1 MPWILEPF
9 ETAFFARALLGGV
22 LAATICAIAGAWVV
36 ARGMAFLGEALG
48 HGMLPGV
55 AIATLV
61 GGSPIAG
68 AAASAAVMGVGIGW
82 LTRRSR
88 LQHDTAIGIA
98 FVGMLATGVI
108 VVSHSGSFAT
118 DVTAMLFGDVL
129 AIRTPELVALGV
141 GLLATAIVARLLHR
155 PLTALAFDE
164 RVATTL
170 GMRPRLARVGLSAL
184 VIVAVVASYQAVGTL
199 LVVALL
205 VAPPAAAALWA
216 RSIGATMAGGAGVG
230 AAAVVAGLLA
240 SWHLATAAGAS
251 IAVAA
256 VVLFAISAVAHAV
269 ATRVQRTRDAL
280 AEPPATVSGARA
292 SAPAPAPVPAPASAS
307 ASASAGVVTNGR
319 TVVTDGSHP

>member
-1 MPWILEPF
+1 MYGDGVPWILEPF

-61 GGSPIAG
+61 GASPIAG
-68 AAASAAVMGVGIGW
+68 AAVSAAVMGVGIGW

-98 FVGMLATGVI
+98 FVGMLATGII

-129 AIRTPELVALGV
+129 AIRVPELVALGV
-141 GLLATAIVARLLHR
+141 GLVATAVVAAVLHR

-164 RVATTL
+164 RVASTL
-170 GMRPRLARVGLSAL
+170 GMRPRLARVGLASL

-216 RSIGATMAGGAGVG
+216 RSIAATMAGAAAIG

-256 VVLFAISAVAHAV
+256 VALFALSAVVHAI
-269 ATRVQRTRDAL
+269 ATRSRRPVDARPADATTADDL
-280 AEPPATVSGARA
+280 VAEHSR
-292 SAPAPAPVPAPASAS
+292 PVAD
-307 ASASAGVVTNGR
+307 GR
-319 TVVTDGSHP
+319 TVVAHGSHP

>member
-1 MPWILEPF
+1 MSWILEPF

-61 GGSPIAG
+61 GASPLVG
-68 AAASAAVMGVGIGW
+68 AAMSAAVMGLGIGW

-88 LQHDTAIGIA
+88 MQHDTAIGIA

-129 AIRTPELVALGV
+129 AIRGGELVALGA
-141 GLLATAIVARLLHR
+141 GLVATIVVAAALHR
-155 PLTALAFDE
+155 PLVALAFDE

-170 GMRPRLARVGLSAL
+170 GMRPRLARLGLSAL

-216 RSIGATMAGGAGVG
+216 RSMPAAMVGGAAIGAL
-230 AAAVVAGLLA
+230 AVVGGLLA

-251 IAVAA
+251 IALVA
-256 VVLFAISAVAHAV
+256 VGLLV
-269 ATRVQRTRDAL
+269 
-280 AEPPATVSGARA
+280 A
-292 SAPAPAPVPAPASAS
+292 SALLHALV
-307 ASASAGVVTNGR
+307 GR
-319 TVVTDGSHP
+319 TARETTAADAAATSPIPHPVTVPERTA

>member
-22 LAATICAIAGAWVV
+22 LAAAICAIAGAWVV
-36 ARGMAFLGEALG
+36 SRGMAFLGEALG

-55 AIATLV
+55 AIASLV
-61 GGSPIAG
+61 GVSPIAG
-68 AAASAAVMGVGIGW
+68 AAVSAAVMGLGIGW
-82 LTRRSR
+82 LARRSR

-98 FVGMLATGVI
+98 FVGMLATGIII
-108 VVSHSGSFAT
+108 VSRSGSFAT
-118 DVTAMLFGDVL
+118 DVTVMLFGDVL
-129 AIRTPELVALGV
+129 AIRAPELLALAA
-141 GLLATAIVARLLHR
+141 GLAATAIAAALLHR

-164 RVATTL
+164 RVAATL
-170 GMRPRLARVGLSAL
+170 GMRPRVARAGLAAL

-216 RSIGATMAGGAGVG
+216 RSVPGVMVGGALVG
-230 AAAVVAGLLA
+230 AIAVVAGLLA

-256 VVLFAISAVAHAV
+256 VVAVALSAIARTAV
-269 ATRVQRTRDAL
+269 
-280 AEPPATVSGARA
+280 GARA
-292 SAPAPAPVPAPASAS
+292 TPTPELTPVREPAAAARIPDPAE
-307 ASASAGVVTNGR
+307 R
-319 TVVTDGSHP
+319 TA

>member
-61 GGSPIAG
+61 GASPLVG
-68 AAASAAVMGVGIGW
+68 AAASAAVMGLGIGW

-88 LQHDTAIGIA
+88 MQHDTAIGIA

-129 AIRTPELVALGV
+129 AIRGGELVALGA
-141 GLLATAIVARLLHR
+141 GLVATIVAAAVLHR
-155 PLTALAFDE
+155 PLVALAFDE

-170 GMRPRLARVGLSAL
+170 GMRPRLARLGLSAL

-216 RSIGATMAGGAGVG
+216 RSMPAAMLGGAAIGAL
-230 AAAVVAGLLA
+230 AVVGGLLA

-251 IAVAA
+251 IALVA
-256 VVLFAISAVAHAV
+256 VGLLV
-269 ATRVQRTRDAL
+269 
-280 AEPPATVSGARA
+280 A
-292 SAPAPAPVPAPASAS
+292 SALIHALV
-307 ASASAGVVTNGR
+307 GR
-319 TVVTDGSHP
+319 TSREATAADATATSPIPHPVTVPERTA

>member
-36 ARGMAFLGEALG
+36 SRGMAFLGEALG

-61 GGSPIAG
+61 GASPIAG
-68 AAASAAVMGVGIGW
+68 AAVSAAIMGLGIGW

-98 FVGMLATGVI
+98 FVGMLATGI
-108 VVSHSGSFAT
+108 IIVSHSGSFAT

-141 GLLATAIVARLLHR
+141 GLVATASAAALLHR

-164 RVATTL
+164 RVAATL
-170 GMRPRLARVGLSAL
+170 GMRPRLARVGLAAL

-216 RSIGATMAGGAGVG
+216 RSVPAVMAG
-230 AAAVVAGLLA
+230 AAAIGSTAVVAGLLA

-256 VVLFAISAVAHAV
+256 VAAVALSAVLRGVVGTRA
-269 ATRVQRTRDAL
+269 ATADDR
-280 AEPPATVSGARA
+280 AETTPTTPTEAATTA
-292 SAPAPAPVPAPASAS
+292 VPASTPDLAHEPAAAARIPDPSE
-307 ASASAGVVTNGR
+307 R
-319 TVVTDGSHP
+319 TA

>member
-1 MPWILEPF
+1 
-9 ETAFFARALLGGV
+9 V

-61 GGSPIAG
+61 GASPIAG
-68 AAASAAVMGVGIGW
+68 AAVSAAVMGVGIGW

-98 FVGMLATGVI
+98 FVGMLATGII

-129 AIRTPELVALGV
+129 AIRAPELVALGV
-141 GLLATAIVARLLHR
+141 GLAATAVVATVLHR

-164 RVATTL
+164 RVASTL
-170 GMRPRLARVGLSAL
+170 GMRPRLARVGLAAL

-216 RSIGATMAGGAGVG
+216 RSIATTMVG
-230 AAAVVAGLLA
+230 AAAIGAIAVVAGLLA

-251 IAVAA
+251 IAIAA
-256 VVLFAISAVAHAV
+256 VALFALSAILHAV
-269 ATRVQRTRDAL
+269 AARSRRGADAL
-280 AEPPATVSGARA
+280 PGAGAADDPVAEHPR
-292 SAPAPAPVPAPASAS
+292 PVAD
-307 ASASAGVVTNGR
+307 GR
-319 TVVTDGSHP
+319 TVVAHGSHP

>member
-9 ETAFFARALLGGV
+9 ATAFFGRALLGGV

-36 ARGMAFLGEALG
+36 SRGMAFLGEALG

-55 AIATLV
+55 AIATLL
-61 GGSPIAG
+61 GASPIAG
-68 AAASAAVMGVGIGW
+68 AAASAAVMGLGIGW

-88 LQHDTAIGIA
+88 MQHDTAIGIA
-98 FVGMLATGVI
+98 FVAMLATGVI
-108 VVSHSGSFAT
+108 VVSRSGSFAT

-129 AIRTPELVALGV
+129 AIRASELAALAVGLGATILVA
-141 GLLATAIVARLLHR
+141 ALLHR

-170 GMRPRLARVGLSAL
+170 GMRPRLARLGLAAL

-216 RSIGATMAGGAGVG
+216 RSVAATMAGGAAIG
-230 AAAVVAGLLA
+230 AAAVVVGLLA

-256 VVLFAISAVAHAV
+256 VALFAGSAIAHGLV
-269 ATRVQRTRDAL
+269 ATRAARRL
-280 AEPPATVSGARA
+280 ASPSAAGAPLREPIPTDEATVVLGGRSRTSGI
-292 SAPAPAPVPAPASAS
+292 
-307 ASASAGVVTNGR
+307 
-319 TVVTDGSHP
+319 HP

>member
-1 MPWILEPF
+1 MYGVGVPWILEPF

-22 LAATICAIAGAWVV
+22 LAGAICAIAGAWVV

-61 GGSPIAG
+61 GASPIAG
-68 AAASAAVMGVGIGW
+68 AAVSAAVMGVGIGW

-98 FVGMLATGVI
+98 FVGMLATGII
-108 VVSHSGSFAT
+108 VVSRSGSFAT

-129 AIRTPELVALGV
+129 AIRAPELVALGV
-141 GLLATAIVARLLHR
+141 GLVATAVVATVLHR

-164 RVATTL
+164 RVASTL
-170 GMRPRLARVGLSAL
+170 GMHPRLARVGLTAL

-216 RSIGATMAGGAGVG
+216 RSIAATMVG
-230 AAAVVAGLLA
+230 AAAIGAAAVAGGLLA

-256 VVLFAISAVAHAV
+256 VALFALSAVVHAV
-269 ATRVQRTRDAL
+269 ASRSRRAVDAR
-280 AEPPATVSGARA
+280 PATGT
-292 SAPAPAPVPAPASAS
+292 PAADDPVAEHRRL
-307 ASASAGVVTNGR
+307 VTNGR
-319 TVVTDGSHP
+319 TVVTDGSQP